1 MTVRLVCKSC
11 WSVYGL
17 TPQLTKSLIKPDAQ
31 CVDARVTKRLGC
43 TGNVDDI
50 YKLVSEWNYSLRNA
64 GCRAKARKVM
74 PVVYILTNECMPDT
88 IKIGITEN
96 LEQRIKQLD
105 NTSVAL
111 PFECYYAV
119 EVPDA
124 SIIEKKMHQGL
135 DDYRI
140 RQNREFFNT
149 SPERAKSLLEIAE
162 VMGGKNVTP
171 NTDIVETPQ
180 DQEALDRARKT
191 RKRFNFAMLGL
202 DQGVV
207 LHFSKDSTFTCTV
220 ANENQVEFR
229 GEIMSLSR
237 SADLVL
243 QELGYDWGSV
253 HGPAY
258 WCLNGISL
266 HALRLDME

>member
-1 MTVRLVCKSC
+1 
-11 WSVYGL
+11 
-17 TPQLTKSLIKPDAQ
+17 
-31 CVDARVTKRLGC
+31 
-43 TGNVDDI
+43 
-50 YKLVSEWNYSLRNA
+50 
-64 GCRAKARKVM
+64 M

-135 DDYRI
+135 DDFRI

-162 VMGGKNVTP
+162 VMGGRNVTP
-171 NTDIVETPQ
+171 NADIVETPQ
-180 DQEALDRARKT
+180 DQQALDRARKT
-191 RKRFNFAMLGL
+191 RKRFNFEMLGL
-202 DQGVV
+202 NQGVV
-207 LHFSKDSTFTCTV
+207 LQFSKDSTISCTV
-220 ANENQVEFR
+220 ANDNQVEFR

-237 SADLVL
+237 SADIIL
-243 QELGYDWGSV
+243 QEMGYDWGSV
-253 HGPAY
+253 HGSSV
-258 WCLNGISL
+258 LVF
-266 HALRLDME
+266 